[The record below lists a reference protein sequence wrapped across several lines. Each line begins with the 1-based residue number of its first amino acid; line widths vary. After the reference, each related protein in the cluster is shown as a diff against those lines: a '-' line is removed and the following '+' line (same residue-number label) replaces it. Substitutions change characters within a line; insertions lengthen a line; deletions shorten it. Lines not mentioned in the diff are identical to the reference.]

1 VIDLDNLLA
10 CLQLNQKE
18 LAELVG
24 VSPQFRIMIRPKQK
38 QMRLMW
44 ERFLRGGYKKKVQR
58 SNVTPFKIVFCTKQ
72 VRHKDTTFYSPITK
86 LSWGNSWGFPF
97 FLNCKIIGGGG
108 TLPFFSPFFN
118 FLSFCPI
125 CLSFLGPIHPLNSSG
140 KGKYK
145 SPNAL
150 QVD

>member
-108 TLPFFSPFFN
+108 LSPFSPLFLIFFH
-118 FLSFCPI
+118 FAPSVFH
-125 CLSFLGPIHPLNSSG
+125 FLGQFIL
-140 KGKYK
+140 
-145 SPNAL
+145 
-150 QVD
+150 